1 MKLLKYILFIL
12 LLILSFSGFSQR
24 ESDWTIDIGLTQTYP
39 GFFNLYNGSVDM
51 GIGYSVKLTGELF
64 VGGYFGVQ
72 FLKLDGTQSKTIVYK
87 PKLNLNYRF
96 RIGNSFSIISW
107 FSVGYSFLNIK
118 NSEYNYTDTQS
129 GLNISPELKFL
140 WNTQTRIDYYFYGRY
155 DYIKLSKDAG
165 FTHLEYY
172 RNIDL
177 TSFGI
182 GIVIK
187 QKEYE
192 LPEKYK

>member
-1 MKLLKYILFIL
+1 MRSKYKIL
-12 LLILSFSGFSQR
+12 LVSLLFLSLSGFSQR
-24 ESDWTIDIGLTQTYP
+24 ESNWTIDIGLTQTYP
-39 GFFNLYNGSVDM
+39 GFFILYNGSVD
-51 GIGYSVKLTGELF
+51 IGAGYNTKLTGDLF
-64 VGGYFGVQ
+64 GGGSFEVQ
-72 FLKLDGTQSKTIVYK
+72 FLKLSGTQSRTTIYK
-87 PKLNLNYRF
+87 PKLNLHYRF
-96 RIGNSFSIISW
+96 KVGKSFSIIPW

-118 NSEYNYTDTQS
+118 NTEYNYADTQS
-129 GLNISPELKFL
+129 GLNISPELKLL

-165 FTHLEYY
+165 FTHLKYY

-182 GIVIK
+182 GILIK
-187 QKEYE
+187 QKEHE